1 MACASAM
8 QPTGNGR
15 GLSAAG
21 GAGWASACAA
31 IKPPAATA
39 HRHTADGKTTGA
51 RGAATERDD
60 GMANGVIEGQSI

>member
-1 MACASAM
+1 M
-8 QPTGNGR
+8 QPAGNGW
-15 GLSAAG
+15 GPPAAG

-51 RGAATERDD
+51 RGAT
-60 GMANGVIEGQSI
+60 